1 LSQRQRFL
9 QLFFATLLIM
19 CTKVLVTAQDTLYV
33 NGESLNQIV
42 TYKASQK
49 IVHDV
54 KLRRIYLYGNAEVQ
68 SEGFSLKAGYIL
80 IDIDSNQVE
89 ASYRVDSL
97 GAKVEFPELT
107 EGSET
112 IRCETLKMNY
122 KTQKAYIKA
131 LAIKQDEFYFKM
143 GTAKRQANKELHLRQ
158 GILTTCDL
166 DDPHYHFQL
175 SKGVLVPKERVVT
188 GPMNLWVSG
197 IPTPLGLPFAFIPIN
212 QKERTSGLLF
222 PEFIPLSA
230 YGFGFQNLGWYFP
243 ISERYQTSVYAN
255 LYSRGSWGLRNDL
268 DYAKRYGYT
277 GRLSLG
283 FQQFNSGFPTNDKRN
298 KVTVSWTHR
307 KAPKSN
313 PYWDFSSSVNFISDN
328 QSKNS
333 LDPIN
338 PEYFSNSFNSD
349 INLARNF
356 PGKPINTGLKMSLRQ
371 NSIAKNISL
380 MSPVFNVNVT
390 RVFPFKDVFET
401 ADKNWKKTIQRI
413 GVTYNLEGQNRS
425 QFADSLLTNGDFN
438 AISQRLMNGVSQ
450 GISIQTNTGLFKN
463 AVKINPSLNYGNK
476 INFQQIVKSYDPVE
490 NKTQIDTLRQ
500 MAMRHEL
507 NFSLTATTVL
517 YGYYRFVGP
526 KQARLRHLM
535 TPNIGY
541 RYTPGWNPLVT
552 ANAGPN
558 QAPISYSPFER
569 SIYQVGS
576 VREASLL
583 TFGINNT
590 AELKFK
596 SAQDTLTGYK
606 KIRLIDQF
614 SITGNYD
621 FTKDTMQLSDLAL
634 NLRISP
640 ANWIN
645 FVSNAQWSPYAWN
658 ATGATTGVYAWQNA
672 QQLGRLTTTNLT
684 TTVVVA
690 PKKDRKKIQDHST
703 LFNEQDW
710 NADYNYY
717 ALHPERAVYYDIPW
731 KMNLSHVYG
740 IRANQNIS
748 TSNPN
753 PWLFVQTLV
762 LSGDLSFTKRWNLS
776 GNLNFNIQDA
786 RLTNA
791 YFSLN
796 RNMHCWALS
805 FYYVPIGGN
814 KSFLLTIRN
823 TSSIFKDAKLEF
835 RRPPSFL

>member
-1 LSQRQRFL
+1 
-9 QLFFATLLIM
+9 M

-33 NGESLNQIV
+33 NGESLNKIV

-68 SEGFSLKAGYIL
+68 SEGFALKAGYIL

-97 GAKVEFPELT
+97 GMKVEYPEFT

-166 DDPHYHFQL
+166 EEPHYHFQL

-197 IPTPLGLPFAFIPIN
+197 IPTPLGLPFAFIPMN

-313 PYWDFSSSVNFISDN
+313 PFWDFSSSVNFISDN

-380 MSPVFNVNVT
+380 MSPVLNVNVT

-413 GVTYNLEGQNRS
+413 GVTYNFEGQNRS

-526 KQARLRHLM
+526 KKARLRHLM

-541 RYTPGWNPLVT
+541 RYTPGWNPLIT
-552 ANAGPN
+552 ANVGPN

-658 ATGATTGVYAWQNA
+658 ASGATTGVYAWQNA

-740 IRANQNIS
+740 ILANQEIS
-748 TSNPN
+748 TSNPD

-776 GNLNFNIQDA
+776 GNLNFNVQDA

-835 RRPPSFL
+835 RKPPSFL

>member
-1 LSQRQRFL
+1 MW
-9 QLFFATLLIM
+9 ANGM
-19 CTKVLVTAQDTLYV
+19 VTAQDTLYV
-33 NGESLNQIV
+33 NGESLNQVV
-42 TYKASQK
+42 TYRASEQ

-54 KLRRIYLYGNAEVQ
+54 PNRRIYLYGNAEVQ
-68 SEGFSLKAGYIL
+68 SEGFSIKAGYIR
-80 IDIDSNQVE
+80 IDIDSSIVE
-89 ASYRVDSL
+89 ASYRLDSTN
-97 GAKVEFPELT
+97 AKVEFPELT
-107 EGSET
+107 EGTET
-112 IRCETLKMNY
+112 IRCETLRMNY

-131 LAIKQDEFYFKM
+131 LAIKQDEFYFRM
-143 GTAKRQANKELHLRQ
+143 GTAKRQTNKELHLRQ

-166 DDPHYHFQL
+166 EEPHYHFQL
-175 SKGVLVPKERVVT
+175 SKGVLVPNERIVT

-197 IPTPLGLPFAFIPIN
+197 IPTPLGLPFAFIPTN

-222 PEFIPLSA
+222 PEFIPLST

-243 ISERYQTSVYAN
+243 INDHYQTSVYAN

-268 DYAKRYGYT
+268 DYAKRYAYN

-283 FQQFNSGFPTNDKRN
+283 FQQFNNGFPTNDKRN
-298 KVTVSWTHR
+298 KVTVSWNHR

-313 PYWDFSSSVNFISDN
+313 PFWDFSSNVNFISDN

-380 MSPVFNVNVT
+380 TSPVMNVNVT
-390 RVFPFKDVFET
+390 RVFPFKNVFET
-401 ADKNWKKTIQRI
+401 ADKNWKKTIQQI
-413 GVTYNLEGQNRS
+413 GLTYNFEAQNRS
-425 QFADSLLTNGDFN
+425 QFQDELLNNGDFA
-438 AISQRLMNGVSQ
+438 AIRQQFMNGVSQ
-450 GISIQTNTGLFKN
+450 GLSIQTNAGLFKN

-476 INFQQIVKSYDPVE
+476 INFQQIAKTYDPLA
-490 NKTQIDTLRQ
+490 NQTQIDTLRQ
-500 MAMRHEL
+500 MSMRHEL

-517 YGYYRFVGP
+517 YGYYRFVG
-526 KQARLRHLM
+526 KRQARLRHLM

-541 RYTPGWNPLVT
+541 RYTPGWNPLVSV
-552 ANAGPN
+552 NAGPN
-558 QAPISYSPFER
+558 QSAITYSPFER
-569 SIYQVGS
+569 SVYSVGS

-596 SAQDTLTGYK
+596 SAQDTITGYRK
-606 KIRLIDQF
+606 LRLIDQF
-614 SITGNYD
+614 SLTGFYD
-621 FTKDTMQLSDLAL
+621 FTKDSMQLSDLAL

-645 FVSNAQWSPYAWN
+645 FVSNAQWSPYAWD
-658 ATGATTGVYAWQNA
+658 ATGKTQAAYAWKNS

-684 TTVVVA
+684 TTMVLA
-690 PKKDRKKIQDHST
+690 PKKDRKKLQDHST

-710 NADYNYY
+710 NADFNYY
-717 ALHPERAVYYDIPW
+717 ALHPERAIYYDIPW
-731 KMNLSHVYG
+731 KMNISHVYG
-740 IRANQNIS
+740 IQANQAIS
-748 TSNPN
+748 TANPS
-753 PWLFVQTLV
+753 PWLIVQTLV

-776 GNLNFNIQDA
+776 GNMNFNLQEG

-791 YFSLN
+791 YFALN

-823 TSSIFKDAKLEF
+823 TSSIFRDAKIEF
-835 RRPPSFL
+835 RKPPSFL

>member
-1 LSQRQRFL
+1 
-9 QLFFATLLIM
+9 
-19 CTKVLVTAQDTLYV
+19 
-33 NGESLNQIV
+33 
-42 TYKASQK
+42 
-49 IVHDV
+49 
-54 KLRRIYLYGNAEVQ
+54 
-68 SEGFSLKAGYIL
+68 
-80 IDIDSNQVE
+80 
-89 ASYRVDSL
+89 
-97 GAKVEFPELT
+97 
-107 EGSET
+107 
-112 IRCETLKMNY
+112 
-122 KTQKAYIKA
+122 
-131 LAIKQDEFYFKM
+131 M
-143 GTAKRQANKELHLRQ
+143 GTAKRQANEELHLRQ
-158 GILTTCDL
+158 GILTTCNL
-166 DDPHYHFQL
+166 EEPHYHFQL
-175 SKGVLVPKERVVT
+175 SKGVLVPEQRIVT

-197 IPTPLGLPFAFIPIN
+197 IPTPLGLPFAFIPTN
-212 QKERTSGLLF
+212 QKERTSGLLL

-230 YGFGFQNLGWYFP
+230 FGFGFQNLGWYFP
-243 ISERYQTSVYAN
+243 INERFQTSVYAN

-283 FQQFNSGFPTNDKRN
+283 FQQFNSGFPMNDKRN
-298 KVTVSWTHR
+298 KVSVSWSHR

-313 PYWDFSSSVNFISDN
+313 PFWDFSSSVNFISDN

-371 NSIAKNISL
+371 NSLAQNISL
-380 MSPVFNVNVT
+380 MSPVLNVNVT

-413 GVTYNLEGQNRS
+413 GFTYNLEGQNRS
-425 QFADSLLTNGDFN
+425 QFQDNLLSNGDFA
-438 AISQRLMNGVSQ
+438 AISQQFMNGISQ
-450 GISIQTNTGLFKN
+450 GLSIQTNTGLFKN

-476 INFQQIVKSYDPVE
+476 INFQQIIKSYDPIS
-490 NKTQIDTLRQ
+490 NQTQIDTLRQ

-558 QAPISYSPFER
+558 QAAISYSSFER

-590 AELKFK
+590 AELKLK
-596 SAQDTLTGYK
+596 SDQDTLTGYK

-614 SITGNYD
+614 SVTGFYD
-621 FTKDTMQLSDLAL
+621 FTKDSMQLSDLAL

-658 ATGATTGVYAWQNA
+658 QLGSTTGEYAWQNA

-684 TTVVVA
+684 TTIVVA
-690 PKKDRKKIQDHST
+690 PKKDRKKIQNHST

-710 NADYNYY
+710 NADFNYY

-740 IRANQNIS
+740 IRANQEIS
-748 TSNPN
+748 TSNPDS
-753 PWLFVQTLV
+753 WLFVQTLV
-762 LSGDLSFTKRWNLS
+762 LSGDVSFTKRWNLS
-776 GNLNFNIQDA
+776 GNLNFNVQET

-805 FYYVPIGGN
+805 FYYVPLGGN

-823 TSSIFKDAKLEF
+823 TSSIFRDAKIEF
-835 RRPPSFL
+835 RKPPSFL

>member
-1 LSQRQRFL
+1 
-9 QLFFATLLIM
+9 M

-42 TYKASQK
+42 TYKATQK

-54 KLRRIYLYGNAEVQ
+54 KLRRIYLFGNAEVQ
-68 SEGFSLKAGYIL
+68 SEGFSIKAGYIL

-89 ASYRVDSL
+89 ASYLVDSL
-97 GAKVEFPELT
+97 GKKVEFPELT

-143 GTAKRQANKELHLRQ
+143 GTAKRQSNEELHLRQ

-166 DDPHYHFQL
+166 EEPHYHFQL
-175 SKGVLVPKERVVT
+175 SKGVLVPEQRIVT

-197 IPTPLGLPFAFIPIN
+197 IPTPLGLPFAYIPTN

-230 YGFGFQNLGWYFP
+230 FGFGFQNLGWYFP
-243 ISERYQTSVYAN
+243 INERFQSSVYAN

-283 FQQFNSGFPTNDKRN
+283 FQQFNTGFPTNDKRN
-298 KVTVSWTHR
+298 KVTVSWSHR

-313 PYWDFSSSVNFISDN
+313 PLWDFSSSVNFISDN

-371 NSIAKNISL
+371 NSIAQNISL
-380 MSPVFNVNVT
+380 MSPVLNVNVT

-413 GVTYNLEGQNRS
+413 GLTYNLEGQNRS
-425 QFADSLLTNGDFN
+425 QFQDNLLNNNDFA
-438 AISQRLMNGVSQ
+438 AIGQQFMNGISQ
-450 GISIQTNTGLFKN
+450 GISIQTNSGLFKN

-476 INFQQIVKSYDPVE
+476 INFQQVVKSYDPIL

-558 QAPISYSPFER
+558 QAVISYSPFER

-590 AELKFK
+590 AELKLK
-596 SAQDTLTGYK
+596 SDQDTITGYK

-614 SITGNYD
+614 SVTGFYD
-621 FTKDTMQLSDLAL
+621 FTKDSMQLSDLAL

-658 ATGATTGVYAWQNA
+658 QIGATTGIYAWQNN

-684 TTVVVA
+684 TTIVVA
-690 PKKDRKKIQDHST
+690 PKKDRKKIQNHSS

-710 NADYNYY
+710 NADFNYY
-717 ALHPERAVYYDIPW
+717 ALHPERAVYFDIPW

-740 IRANQNIS
+740 IRANQEMNS
-748 TSNPN
+748 SNPD

-762 LSGDLSFTKRWNLS
+762 LSGDVSFTKRWNLS
-776 GNLNFNIQDA
+776 GNLNFNVQEA

-823 TSSIFKDAKLEF
+823 TSSIFRDAKIEV

>member
-1 LSQRQRFL
+1 
-9 QLFFATLLIM
+9 M

-42 TYKASQK
+42 IYKASQK

-54 KLRRIYLYGNAEVQ
+54 KLRRIYLFGNAEVQ
-68 SEGFSLKAGYIL
+68 SEGFSIKAGYIL

-89 ASYRVDSL
+89 ASYLVDSL
-97 GAKVEFPELT
+97 GKKVEFPELT

-143 GTAKRQANKELHLRQ
+143 GTAKRQSNEELHLRQ

-166 DDPHYHFQL
+166 EEPHYHFQL
-175 SKGVLVPKERVVT
+175 SKGVLVPEQRIVT

-197 IPTPLGLPFAFIPIN
+197 IPTPLGLPFAFIPTN

-230 YGFGFQNLGWYFP
+230 FGFGFQNLGWYFP
-243 ISERYQTSVYAN
+243 INERFQSSVYAN

-268 DYAKRYGYT
+268 DYAKRYGYS

-283 FQQFNSGFPTNDKRN
+283 FQQFNTGFPTNDKRN
-298 KVTVSWTHR
+298 KVTVSWSHR

-313 PYWDFSSSVNFISDN
+313 PFWDFSSSVNFISDN

-371 NSIAKNISL
+371 NSIAQNISL
-380 MSPVFNVNVT
+380 MSPVLNVNVT

-413 GVTYNLEGQNRS
+413 GLTYNLEGQNRS
-425 QFADSLLTNGDFN
+425 QFQDNLLNNNDFA
-438 AISQRLMNGVSQ
+438 AIGQQFMNGISQ
-450 GISIQTNTGLFKN
+450 GISIQTNSGLFKN

-476 INFQQIVKSYDPVE
+476 INFQQVVKSYDPIL
-490 NKTQIDTLRQ
+490 NKTQTDTLRQ

-558 QAPISYSPFER
+558 QAVISYSPFER

-590 AELKFK
+590 AELKLK
-596 SAQDTLTGYK
+596 SDQDTITGYK

-614 SITGNYD
+614 SVTGFYD
-621 FTKDTMQLSDLAL
+621 FTKDSMQLSDLAL

-658 ATGATTGVYAWQNA
+658 QIGATTGIYAWQND

-684 TTVVVA
+684 TTIVVA
-690 PKKDRKKIQDHST
+690 PKKDRKKIQNHSS

-710 NADYNYY
+710 NADFNYY
-717 ALHPERAVYYDIPW
+717 ALHPERAIYFDIPW

-740 IRANQNIS
+740 IRANQEMNS
-748 TSNPN
+748 SNPD

-762 LSGDLSFTKRWNLS
+762 LSGDVSFTKRWNLS
-776 GNLNFNIQDA
+776 GNLNFNVQEA

-805 FYYVPIGGN
+805 FYYVPVGGN

-823 TSSIFKDAKLEF
+823 TSSIFRDAKIEV

>member
-1 LSQRQRFL
+1 
-9 QLFFATLLIM
+9 M

-54 KLRRIYLYGNAEVQ
+54 KLRRIYLFGNAEVQ
-68 SEGFSLKAGYIL
+68 SEGFSIKAGYIL

-89 ASYRVDSL
+89 ASYLVDSL
-97 GAKVEFPELT
+97 GKKVEFPELT

-143 GTAKRQANKELHLRQ
+143 GTAKRQSNEELHLRQ

-166 DDPHYHFQL
+166 EEPHYHFQL
-175 SKGVLVPKERVVT
+175 SKGVLVPEQRIVT

-197 IPTPLGLPFAFIPIN
+197 IPTPLGLPFAYIPTN

-230 YGFGFQNLGWYFP
+230 FGFGFQNLGWYFP
-243 ISERYQTSVYAN
+243 INERFQSSVYAN

-283 FQQFNSGFPTNDKRN
+283 FQQFNTGFPTNDKRN
-298 KVTVSWTHR
+298 KVTVSWSHR

-313 PYWDFSSSVNFISDN
+313 PLWDFSSSVNFISDN

-371 NSIAKNISL
+371 NSIAQNISL
-380 MSPVFNVNVT
+380 MSPVLNVNVT

-413 GVTYNLEGQNRS
+413 GLTYNLEGQNRS
-425 QFADSLLTNGDFN
+425 QFQDNLLNNNDFA
-438 AISQRLMNGVSQ
+438 AIGQQFMNGISQ

-476 INFQQIVKSYDPVE
+476 INFQQVVKSYDPIL
-490 NKTQIDTLRQ
+490 NKTQTDTLRQ

-558 QAPISYSPFER
+558 QAVISYSPFER

-590 AELKFK
+590 AELKLK
-596 SAQDTLTGYK
+596 SDQDTITGYK

-614 SITGNYD
+614 SVTGFYD
-621 FTKDTMQLSDLAL
+621 FTKDSMQLSDLAL

-658 ATGATTGVYAWQNA
+658 QIGATTGIYAWQNN

-684 TTVVVA
+684 TTIVVA
-690 PKKDRKKIQDHST
+690 PKKDRKKIQNHSS

-710 NADYNYY
+710 NADFNYY
-717 ALHPERAVYYDIPW
+717 ALHPERAVYFDIPW

-740 IRANQNIS
+740 IRANQEMNS
-748 TSNPN
+748 SNPD

-762 LSGDLSFTKRWNLS
+762 LSGDVSFTKRWNLS
-776 GNLNFNIQDA
+776 GNLNFNVQEA

-823 TSSIFKDAKLEF
+823 TSSIFRDAKIEV

>member
-1 LSQRQRFL
+1 
-9 QLFFATLLIM
+9 M

-42 TYKASQK
+42 IYKASQK

-54 KLRRIYLYGNAEVQ
+54 KLRRIYLFGNAEVQ
-68 SEGFSLKAGYIL
+68 SEGFSIKAGYIL

-89 ASYRVDSL
+89 ASYLVDSL
-97 GAKVEFPELT
+97 GKKVEFPELT

-143 GTAKRQANKELHLRQ
+143 GTAKRQSNEELHLRQ

-166 DDPHYHFQL
+166 EEPHYHFQL
-175 SKGVLVPKERVVT
+175 SKGVLVPEQRIVT

-197 IPTPLGLPFAFIPIN
+197 IPTPLGLPFAFIPTN

-230 YGFGFQNLGWYFP
+230 FGFGFQNLGWYFP
-243 ISERYQTSVYAN
+243 INERFQSSVYAN

-283 FQQFNSGFPTNDKRN
+283 FQQFNTGFPTNDKRN
-298 KVTVSWTHR
+298 KVTVSWSHR

-313 PYWDFSSSVNFISDN
+313 PFWDFSSSVNFISDN

-371 NSIAKNISL
+371 NSIAQNISL
-380 MSPVFNVNVT
+380 MSPVLNVNVT

-413 GVTYNLEGQNRS
+413 GLTYNLEGQNRS
-425 QFADSLLTNGDFN
+425 QFQDNLLNNNDFA
-438 AISQRLMNGVSQ
+438 AIGQQFMNGISQ
-450 GISIQTNTGLFKN
+450 GISIQTNSGLFKN

-476 INFQQIVKSYDPVE
+476 INFQQVVKSYDPIL
-490 NKTQIDTLRQ
+490 NKTQTDTLRQ

-558 QAPISYSPFER
+558 QAVISYSPFER

-590 AELKFK
+590 AELKLK
-596 SAQDTLTGYK
+596 SDQDTITGYK

-614 SITGNYD
+614 SVTGFYD
-621 FTKDTMQLSDLAL
+621 FTKDSMQLSDLAL

-658 ATGATTGVYAWQNA
+658 QIGATTGIYAWQNN

-684 TTVVVA
+684 TTIVVA
-690 PKKDRKKIQDHST
+690 PKKDRKKIQNHSS

-710 NADYNYY
+710 NADFNYY
-717 ALHPERAVYYDIPW
+717 ALHPERAVYFDIPW

-740 IRANQNIS
+740 IRANQEMNS
-748 TSNPN
+748 SNPD

-762 LSGDLSFTKRWNLS
+762 LSGDVSFTKRWNLS
-776 GNLNFNIQDA
+776 GNLNFNVQEA

-823 TSSIFKDAKLEF
+823 TSSIFRDAKIEV

>member
-1 LSQRQRFL
+1 
-9 QLFFATLLIM
+9 M
-19 CTKVLVTAQDTLYV
+19 CTKTIVTAQDTLYV
-33 NGESLNQIV
+33 NGETLNEVV

-49 IVHDV
+49 IIHDV

-68 SEGFSLKAGYIL
+68 SEGFSIKAGYIL

-89 ASYRVDSL
+89 ASYRLDSL
-97 GAKVEFPELT
+97 GKKIEFPELT
-107 EGSET
+107 EGTET
-112 IRCETLKMNY
+112 IRCETIKMNY

-143 GTAKRQANKELHLRQ
+143 GTAKRQANEELHLRQ
-158 GILTTCDL
+158 GILTTCNL
-166 DDPHYHFQL
+166 EEPHYHFQL
-175 SKGVLVPKERVVT
+175 SKGVLVPEQRIVT

-197 IPTPLGLPFAFIPIN
+197 IPTPLGLPFAFIPTN

-230 YGFGFQNLGWYFP
+230 FGFGFQNLGWYFP
-243 ISERYQTSVYAN
+243 INERFQTSVYAN

-283 FQQFNSGFPTNDKRN
+283 FQQFNSGFPMNDKRN
-298 KVTVSWTHR
+298 KVSVSWSHR

-313 PYWDFSSSVNFISDN
+313 PFWDFSSSVNFISDN

-371 NSIAKNISL
+371 NSLAQNISL
-380 MSPVFNVNVT
+380 MSPVLIVNVT

-413 GVTYNLEGQNRS
+413 GFTYNLEGQNRS
-425 QFADSLLTNGDFN
+425 QFQDNLLSNGDFA
-438 AISQRLMNGVSQ
+438 AISQQFMNGISQ
-450 GISIQTNTGLFKN
+450 GLSIQTNTGLFKN

-476 INFQQIVKSYDPVE
+476 INFQQIIKSYDPIL
-490 NKTQIDTLRQ
+490 NQTQIDTLRQ

-558 QAPISYSPFER
+558 QAAISYSSFER

-590 AELKFK
+590 AELKLK
-596 SAQDTLTGYK
+596 SDQDTLTGYK

-614 SITGNYD
+614 SVTGFYD
-621 FTKDTMQLSDLAL
+621 FTKDSMQLSDLAL

-658 ATGATTGVYAWQNA
+658 QLGSTTGEYAWQNA

-684 TTVVVA
+684 TTIVVA
-690 PKKDRKKIQDHST
+690 PKKDRKKIQNHST

-710 NADYNYY
+710 NADFNYY

-740 IRANQNIS
+740 IRANQEIS
-748 TSNPN
+748 TSNPDS
-753 PWLFVQTLV
+753 WLFVQTLV
-762 LSGDLSFTKRWNLS
+762 LSGDVSFTKRWNLS
-776 GNLNFNIQDA
+776 GNLNFNVQET

-805 FYYVPIGGN
+805 FYYVPLGGN

-823 TSSIFKDAKLEF
+823 TSSIFRDAKIEF
-835 RRPPSFL
+835 RKPPSFL